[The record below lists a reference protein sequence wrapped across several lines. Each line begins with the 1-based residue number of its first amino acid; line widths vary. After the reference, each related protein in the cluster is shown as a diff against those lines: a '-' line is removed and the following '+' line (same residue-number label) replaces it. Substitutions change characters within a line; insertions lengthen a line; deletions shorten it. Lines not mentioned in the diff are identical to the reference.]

1 MVTGDFSSSEYR
13 MPWFPLTPWVL
24 IILASVLAAVAIAE
38 QCGMITDVNRVSTI
52 RDLSRDIEP
61 VSICKYDPDDLS
73 PEAKS
78 LVLTGS
84 DVMTMND
91 SQWEQACQFQEVV
104 FARTTPEQK
113 LRIVKEM
120 QSRGNIV
127 AATGD
132 GANDAA
138 ALKQADIGIAIA
150 GGSDIAMEAAD
161 LILLESFSSMVVGVE
176 YGRLVFVSRRR

>member
-1 MVTGDFSSSEYR
+1 
-13 MPWFPLTPWVL
+13 
-24 IILASVLAAVAIAE
+24 
-38 QCGMITDVNRVSTI
+38 MITNANRVHTI
-52 RDLSRDIEP
+52 QNLSREIE
-61 VSICKYDPDDLS
+61 VTDVTKYDSDNLNPAA
-73 PEAKS
+73 ES
-78 LVLTGS
+78 LVLTGN
-84 DVMTMND
+84 DVMSMND
-91 SQWEQACQFQEVV
+91 SQWEQACQYQEVV

-113 LRIVKEM
+113 LRIVKMM
-120 QSRGNIV
+120 QARGNIV

-176 YGRLVFVSRRR
+176 YGRLVCK